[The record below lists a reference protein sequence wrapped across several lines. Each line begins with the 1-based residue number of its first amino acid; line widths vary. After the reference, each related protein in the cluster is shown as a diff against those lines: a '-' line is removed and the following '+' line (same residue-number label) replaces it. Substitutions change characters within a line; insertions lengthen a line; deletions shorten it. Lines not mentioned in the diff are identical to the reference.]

1 MSIYINNIFL
11 IDLNIF
17 SEDNTLNLE
26 KIQEIFNNF
35 NIFPLSKINDLFEE
49 IKKDNY
55 KYKLINIIIID
66 ELYDEFINKLEEE
79 LSNIFYIPII
89 YVLSSDLENFNEL
102 IKNSNLIND
111 FYLIGGVH
119 DSYESIYNKIQELDN
134 LLIKKD
140 YQFEEKKIFDLNEI
154 FIFQTINNKY
164 DLILLY
170 LFRFLINSENISKDE
185 FEMFIDYLYNS
196 FSNEKV
202 FDLFKPSLIIKTI
215 PFQILNKWWIRAYS
229 LNSDLNNSLKLKE
242 GENYNKTFI
251 KILYKSFDINSINFY
266 NEDYNLYKTQIMN
279 ENEYNTILNDFMN
292 KKENLPGC
300 IVFSNSFVSFFK
312 SIDIANSIR
321 LESNENQISILF
333 ELKNYKNK
341 NFIKGIDLHQ
351 YSFYPNEK
359 EIIFLPF
366 SSFCVENI
374 EDDEMGKKISLT
386 YIDNYFNEDI
396 QKILKNKENLNEIIS
411 QSSDQIFVKNIIDS
425 KIINN
430 VENFEDFEKIL
441 IEKIENHFDNNVN
454 ENDYIQTNFY
464 QINKNEFDEILYLN
478 LNNESE
484 EDKLSENEK
493 DNQIILSKDEN
504 ENENN
509 LIFIKKENNSD
520 KIVEQNLTKFSE
532 PIIYYNIE
540 YKKFLDKKLNSITFN
555 IKFKNIGNIIWNEKY
570 SLQLKNLSN
579 LFNLQSF
586 NLDKKIKPNEEF
598 DGKIIINLNKSDIKL
613 NKTYI
618 LEIYLYDENNNEI
631 QNDKQIIN
639 IMVNKFISLTKDD
652 YSTLYMKLINTNHSN
667 MKDVTLE
674 AIKNDINN
682 ELNNIKIISY
692 NQKNKILSNLFNK
705 LSKKY
710 KGIKK

>member
-11 IDLNIF
+11 IDLNII
-17 SEDNTLNLE
+17 SEDNSNNLE
-26 KIQEIFNNF
+26 NIQEIFNNF
-35 NIFPLSKINDLFEE
+35 TIISYSKISDLFDE

-66 ELYDEFINKLEEE
+66 ELYDEFINKLDEE

-102 IKNSNLIND
+102 IKNFNNE

-119 DSYESIYNKIQELDN
+119 DSYESIYNKIEEFDN
-134 LLIKKD
+134 LLNKKEF
-140 YQFEEKKIFDLNEI
+140 QFEEKKIFDLNQI
-154 FIFQTINNKY
+154 FIFQRINNKY
-164 DLILLY
+164 DLILLF
-170 LFRFLINSENISKDE
+170 LFKFIINSENISKDE
-185 FEMFIDYLYNS
+185 FELLIDYLYNN
-196 FSNEKV
+196 FSKEKV
-202 FDLFKPSLIIKTI
+202 FDLFKPSLIIKSI
-215 PFQILNKWWIRAYS
+215 PFQILNKWWLRAYS
-229 LNSDLNNSLKLKE
+229 LNSKLNNNLKLKE
-242 GENYNKTFI
+242 EFFNTFI
-251 KILYKSFDINSINFY
+251 KILYKSFDINSIDFY
-266 NEDYNLYKTQIMN
+266 NEEFNLYRTQIMN
-279 ENEYNTILNDFMN
+279 ENEYKKLLNDFN
-292 KKENLPGC
+292 KKKENFPFF
-300 IVFSNSFVSFFK
+300 IVFSNNFVNFFK
-312 SIDIANSIR
+312 SIEIVNSIR

-333 ELKNYKNK
+333 ELKNFKNK
-341 NFIKGIDLHQ
+341 NFFKGIDLHN

-374 EDDEMGKKISLT
+374 EDDEIGKKISLI

-396 QKILKNKENLNEIIS
+396 QKILKNKENLSEIIS

-430 VENFEDFEKIL
+430 VENFEDFEKI
-441 IEKIENHFDNNVN
+441 INEKIENDFDNNVN
-454 ENDYIQTNFY
+454 ENDYVQTNFY
-464 QINKNEFDEILYLN
+464 QINKNEFHEILYLN

-484 EDKLSENEK
+484 EEKSENEK
-493 DNQIILSKDEN
+493 ENNQINSYEKDEN
-504 ENENN
+504 EKDKLILKNKENN
-509 LIFIKKENNSD
+509 LD
-520 KIVEQNLTKFSE
+520 KNIEQNLIKFSE
-532 PIIYYNIE
+532 PIIYYNLE
-540 YKKFLDKKLNSITFN
+540 YKQFLDKKLNSITFN
-555 IKFKNIGNIIWNEKY
+555 IKFKNIGNNIWNEKY
-570 SLQLKNLSN
+570 SLKLKNIS

-586 NLDKKIKPNEEF
+586 NLEKKIKPNEEF
-598 DGKIIINLNKSDIKL
+598 NAKIIINLNKSEIKI

-618 LEIYLYDENNNEI
+618 LKIYLYDENNKEI

-639 IMVNKFISLTKDD
+639 ITVNKFISLTKDD

-674 AIKNDINN
+674 KIENDINN

-692 NQKNKILSNLFNK
+692 SQKNKILSNLFNK

>member
-11 IDLNIF
+11 IDLNNI
-17 SEDNTLNLE
+17 SEENSNNLE
-26 KIQEIFNNF
+26 NIQEIFNNF
-35 NIFPLSKINDLFEE
+35 TIISYSKISDLFEE
-49 IKKDNY
+49 IKKEIY

-66 ELYDEFINKLEEE
+66 ELYDEFINKLDEE

-102 IKNSNLIND
+102 IKNSNFND

-119 DSYESIYNKIQELDN
+119 DSYESIYNKIQEFDN
-134 LLIKKD
+134 LLNKKEF
-140 YQFEEKKIFDLNEI
+140 QFEEKKIFDLNQK

-164 DLILLY
+164 DLILLF
-170 LFRFLINSENISKDE
+170 LFKFIINSENISKDE
-185 FEMFIDYLYNS
+185 FELLIDYLYNN
-196 FSNEKV
+196 FSKEKV
-202 FDLFKPSLIIKTI
+202 FDLFKPSLIIKSI
-215 PFQILNKWWIRAYS
+215 PFQILNKWWLRAFS
-229 LNSDLNNSLKLKE
+229 LNSKLNNNLKLKE
-242 GENYNKTFI
+242 EFFNTFI
-251 KILYKSFDINSINFY
+251 KILYKSFDINSIDFY
-266 NEDYNLYKTQIMN
+266 NEDFNLYRTQIMN
-279 ENEYNTILNDFMN
+279 ENEYKKILNDFNN
-292 KKENLPGC
+292 KKENL
-300 IVFSNSFVSFFK
+300 IVFSNNFVNFFK
-312 SIDIANSIR
+312 SIEIVNSIR

-333 ELKNYKNK
+333 ELKNFKNK
-341 NFIKGIDLHQ
+341 NFFKGIDLQ
-351 YSFYPNEK
+351 NYSFYPNEK

-366 SSFCVENI
+366 SSFCVENV
-374 EDDEMGKKISLT
+374 EDDEIGKKISLI

-396 QKILKNKENLNEIIS
+396 QKILKNKENLSEIIS
-411 QSSDQIFVKNIIDS
+411 QSSEQKFVKNIIES

-430 VENFEDFEKIL
+430 VENFEDFEKI
-441 IEKIENHFDNNVN
+441 INEKIENDFDNNVN
-454 ENDYIQTNFY
+454 ENDYVQTNFY

-478 LNNESE
+478 LNNLNNESE
-484 EDKLSENEK
+484 EERSSENEK
-493 DNQIILSKDEN
+493 ENQINSYEKDEN
-504 ENENN
+504 EKENK
-509 LIFIKKENNSD
+509 LILNKKENNLD
-520 KIVEQNLTKFSE
+520 KNLEQNLIKFSE

-555 IKFKNIGNIIWNEKY
+555 IKFKNIGNNIWNEKY
-570 SLQLKNLSN
+570 SLKLKNIS

-586 NLDKKIKPNEEF
+586 NLEKKIKPNEEF
-598 DGKIIINLNKSDIKL
+598 NAKIIINLNKSEIKI

-618 LEIYLYDENNNEI
+618 LKIYLYDENNKEI

-639 IMVNKFISLTKDD
+639 ITVNKFISLTKDD

-674 AIKNDINN
+674 KIENDINN

-692 NQKNKILSNLFNK
+692 SQKNKILSNLFNK

>member
-11 IDLNIF
+11 IDLNII
-17 SEDNTLNLE
+17 SEDNSNNLE
-26 KIQEIFNNF
+26 NIQEIFNNF
-35 NIFPLSKINDLFEE
+35 NIISYSKISDLFDE

-66 ELYDEFINKLEEE
+66 ELYDEFINKLDEE

-102 IKNSNLIND
+102 IKNFNNE

-119 DSYESIYNKIQELDN
+119 DSYESIYNKLQEFDN
-134 LLIKKD
+134 LLNKKEF
-140 YQFEEKKIFDLNEI
+140 QFEEKKIFDLNQI
-154 FIFQTINNKY
+154 FIFQRINNKY
-164 DLILLY
+164 DLILLF
-170 LFRFLINSENISKDE
+170 LFKFIINSENISKDE
-185 FEMFIDYLYNS
+185 FELLIDYLYNN
-196 FSNEKV
+196 FSKEKV

-215 PFQILNKWWIRAYS
+215 PFQILIKWWLRAFS
-229 LNSDLNNSLKLKE
+229 LNSKLNNNLKLEEKI
-242 GENYNKTFI
+242 NNTFI
-251 KILYKSFDINSINFY
+251 KILYKSFDINSIDFY
-266 NEDYNLYKTQIMN
+266 NEDFNLYRTQIMN
-279 ENEYNTILNDFMN
+279 ENEYKKLLNDFN
-292 KKENLPGC
+292 KKKENFPFF
-300 IVFSNSFVSFFK
+300 IVFSNNFVNFFK
-312 SIDIANSIR
+312 SIEIVNSIR

-333 ELKNYKNK
+333 ELKNFKNK
-341 NFIKGIDLHQ
+341 NFIKGIDLHN

-374 EDDEMGKKISLT
+374 EDDEIGKKISLI

-396 QKILKNKENLNEIIS
+396 QKILKNKENLSEIIS
-411 QSSDQIFVKNIIDS
+411 QSNEQIFVKNIIES

-430 VENFEDFEKIL
+430 VENFEDFEKI
-441 IEKIENHFDNNVN
+441 INEKIENDFDNNVK
-454 ENDYIQTNFY
+454 ENDYVQTNFY
-464 QINKNEFDEILYLN
+464 QINKNEFHEILYLN

-484 EDKLSENEK
+484 EERSSENEK
-493 DNQIILSKDEN
+493 ENNQINSYEKDEN
-504 ENENN
+504 EKENKLILKNKENN
-509 LIFIKKENNSD
+509 LD
-520 KIVEQNLTKFSE
+520 KNIEQNLIKFYE
-532 PIIYYNIE
+532 PIIYYNLE
-540 YKKFLDKKLNSITFN
+540 YKQFLDKKLNSITFN

-570 SLQLKNLSN
+570 SLKLKNLS

-586 NLDKKIKPNEEF
+586 NLEKKIKPNEEF
-598 DGKIIINLNKSDIKL
+598 NAKIIINLNKSEIKI

-618 LEIYLYDENNNEI
+618 LEIYLYDENNKEI

-639 IMVNKFISLTKDD
+639 ITVNKFISLTKDD

-674 AIKNDINN
+674 KIENDINN

-692 NQKNKILSNLFNK
+692 SQKNKILSNLFNK

>member
-11 IDLNIF
+11 IDLNII
-17 SEDNTLNLE
+17 SEDNSNNLE
-26 KIQEIFNNF
+26 NIQEIFNNF
-35 NIFPLSKINDLFEE
+35 NIISYSKISDLFDE

-66 ELYDEFINKLEEE
+66 ELYDEFINKLDEE

-102 IKNSNLIND
+102 IKNFNNE

-119 DSYESIYNKIQELDN
+119 DSYESIYNKIEEFDN
-134 LLIKKD
+134 LLNKKEF
-140 YQFEEKKIFDLNEI
+140 QFEEKKIFDLNQI
-154 FIFQTINNKY
+154 FIFQRINNKY
-164 DLILLY
+164 DLILLF
-170 LFRFLINSENISKDE
+170 LFKFIINSENISKDE
-185 FEMFIDYLYNS
+185 FELLIDYLYNN
-196 FSNEKV
+196 FSKEKV

-215 PFQILNKWWIRAYS
+215 PFQILIKWWLRAFS
-229 LNSDLNNSLKLKE
+229 LNSKLNNNLKLEEKI
-242 GENYNKTFI
+242 NNTFI
-251 KILYKSFDINSINFY
+251 KILYKSFDINSIDFY
-266 NEDYNLYKTQIMN
+266 NEDFNLYRTQIMN
-279 ENEYNTILNDFMN
+279 ENEYKKLLNDFN
-292 KKENLPGC
+292 KKKENFPFF
-300 IVFSNSFVSFFK
+300 IVFSNNFVNFFK
-312 SIDIANSIR
+312 SIEIVNSIR

-333 ELKNYKNK
+333 ELKNFKNK
-341 NFIKGIDLHQ
+341 NFIKGIDLHN

-374 EDDEMGKKISLT
+374 EDDEIGKKISLI
-386 YIDNYFNEDI
+386 YIDNYFNEDV
-396 QKILKNKENLNEIIS
+396 QKILKNKENLSEIIS
-411 QSSDQIFVKNIIDS
+411 QSNEQIFVKNIIES

-430 VENFEDFEKIL
+430 VENFEDFEKI
-441 IEKIENHFDNNVN
+441 INEKIENDFDNNVN
-454 ENDYIQTNFY
+454 ENDYVQTNFY
-464 QINKNEFDEILYLN
+464 QINKNEFHEILYLN

-484 EDKLSENEK
+484 EEKSENEK
-493 DNQIILSKDEN
+493 ENNQINSYEKDEN
-504 ENENN
+504 EKENKLILKNKENN
-509 LIFIKKENNSD
+509 LD
-520 KIVEQNLTKFSE
+520 KNVEQNLIKFSE
-532 PIIYYNIE
+532 PIIYYNLE
-540 YKKFLDKKLNSITFN
+540 YKQFLDKKLNSITFN

-570 SLQLKNLSN
+570 SLKLKNLS

-586 NLDKKIKPNEEF
+586 NLEKKIKPNEEF
-598 DGKIIINLNKSDIKL
+598 NAKIIINLNKSEIKI

-618 LEIYLYDENNNEI
+618 LEIYLCDENNKEI

-639 IMVNKFISLTKDD
+639 ITVNKFISLTKDD

-674 AIKNDINN
+674 KIENDINN

-692 NQKNKILSNLFNK
+692 SQKNKILSNLFNK

>member
-11 IDLNIF
+11 IDLNNI
-17 SEDNTLNLE
+17 SEENSNNLE
-26 KIQEIFNNF
+26 NIQEIFNNF
-35 NIFPLSKINDLFEE
+35 SIISYSKISDLFEE
-49 IKKDNY
+49 IKKEIY

-66 ELYDEFINKLEEE
+66 ELYDEFINKLDEE

-102 IKNSNLIND
+102 IKNSSFND

-119 DSYESIYNKIQELDN
+119 DSYESIYNKIQEFDN
-134 LLIKKD
+134 LLNKKEF
-140 YQFEEKKIFDLNEI
+140 QFEEKKIFDLNQK

-164 DLILLY
+164 DLILLF
-170 LFRFLINSENISKDE
+170 LFKFIINSENISKDE
-185 FEMFIDYLYNS
+185 FELLIDYLYNN
-196 FSNEKV
+196 FSKEKV
-202 FDLFKPSLIIKTI
+202 FDLFKPSLIIKSI
-215 PFQILNKWWIRAYS
+215 PFQILNKWWLRAYS
-229 LNSDLNNSLKLKE
+229 LNSKLNNNLKLKE
-242 GENYNKTFI
+242 EFFNTFI
-251 KILYKSFDINSINFY
+251 KILYKSFDINSIDFY
-266 NEDYNLYKTQIMN
+266 NEEFNLYRTQIMN
-279 ENEYNTILNDFMN
+279 ENEYKKILNDFNN
-292 KKENLPGC
+292 KKENL
-300 IVFSNSFVSFFK
+300 IVFSNNFINFFK
-312 SIDIANSIR
+312 SIEIVNSIR

-333 ELKNYKNK
+333 ELKNFKNK
-341 NFIKGIDLHQ
+341 NFFKGIDLHN

-366 SSFCVENI
+366 SSFCVENV
-374 EDDEMGKKISLT
+374 EDDEIGKKISLI

-396 QKILKNKENLNEIIS
+396 QKILKNKENLSEIIS
-411 QSSDQIFVKNIIDS
+411 QSNEQIFVKNIIES

-430 VENFEDFEKIL
+430 VENFEDFEKI
-441 IEKIENHFDNNVN
+441 INEKIENDFDNNVN
-454 ENDYIQTNFY
+454 ENDYVQNNFY

-478 LNNESE
+478 LNNLNNESE
-484 EDKLSENEK
+484 EERSSENEK
-493 DNQIILSKDEN
+493 ENNQINSYEKDEN
-504 ENENN
+504 ENK
-509 LIFIKKENNSD
+509 LILNKKENNLD
-520 KIVEQNLTKFSE
+520 KNLEQNLIKFSE

-555 IKFKNIGNIIWNEKY
+555 IKFKNIGNNIWNEKY
-570 SLQLKNLSN
+570 SLKLKNLS

-586 NLDKKIKPNEEF
+586 NLEKKIKPNEEF
-598 DGKIIINLNKSDIKL
+598 NAKIIINLNKSEIKI

-618 LEIYLYDENNNEI
+618 LKIYLYDENNKEI

-639 IMVNKFISLTKDD
+639 ITVNKFISLTKDD

-674 AIKNDINN
+674 KIENDINN

-692 NQKNKILSNLFNK
+692 SQKNKILSNLFNK

>member
-11 IDLNIF
+11 IDLNNI
-17 SEDNTLNLE
+17 SEENSNNLE
-26 KIQEIFNNF
+26 NIQEIFNNF
-35 NIFPLSKINDLFEE
+35 TIISYSKISDLFEE
-49 IKKDNY
+49 IKKEIY

-66 ELYDEFINKLEEE
+66 ELYDEFINKLDEE

-102 IKNSNLIND
+102 IKNSNFND

-119 DSYESIYNKIQELDN
+119 DSYESIYNKIQEFDN
-134 LLIKKD
+134 LLNKKEF
-140 YQFEEKKIFDLNEI
+140 QFEEKKIFDLNQK

-164 DLILLY
+164 DLILLF
-170 LFRFLINSENISKDE
+170 LFKFIINSENISKDE
-185 FEMFIDYLYNS
+185 FELLIDYLYNN
-196 FSNEKV
+196 FSKEKV
-202 FDLFKPSLIIKTI
+202 FDLFKPSLIIKSI
-215 PFQILNKWWIRAYS
+215 PFQILNKWWLRAYS
-229 LNSDLNNSLKLKE
+229 LNSKLNNNLKLKE
-242 GENYNKTFI
+242 EFFNTFI
-251 KILYKSFDINSINFY
+251 KILYKSFDINSIDFY
-266 NEDYNLYKTQIMN
+266 NEEFNLYRTQIMN
-279 ENEYNTILNDFMN
+279 ENEYKKILNDFNN
-292 KKENLPGC
+292 KKENL
-300 IVFSNSFVSFFK
+300 IVFSNNFVNFFK
-312 SIDIANSIR
+312 SIEIVNSIR

-333 ELKNYKNK
+333 ELKNFKNK
-341 NFIKGIDLHQ
+341 NFFKGIDLHN

-366 SSFCVENI
+366 SSFCVENV
-374 EDDEMGKKISLT
+374 EDDEIGKKISLI

-396 QKILKNKENLNEIIS
+396 QKILKNKENLSEIIS
-411 QSSDQIFVKNIIDS
+411 QSSEQKFVKNIIES

-430 VENFEDFEKIL
+430 VENFEDFEKII
-441 IEKIENHFDNNVN
+441 IEKIENDFDNNVN
-454 ENDYIQTNFY
+454 ENDYVQTNFY

-478 LNNESE
+478 LNNLNNESE
-484 EDKLSENEK
+484 EERSSENEK
-493 DNQIILSKDEN
+493 ENQINSYEKDEN
-504 ENENN
+504 EKENK
-509 LIFIKKENNSD
+509 LILNKKENNLD
-520 KIVEQNLTKFSE
+520 KNLEQNLIKFSE

-555 IKFKNIGNIIWNEKY
+555 IKFKNIGNNIWNEKY
-570 SLQLKNLSN
+570 SLKLKNIS

-586 NLDKKIKPNEEF
+586 NLEKKIKPNEEF
-598 DGKIIINLNKSDIKL
+598 NAKIIINLNKSEIKI

-618 LEIYLYDENNNEI
+618 LKIYLYDENNKEI

-639 IMVNKFISLTKDD
+639 ITVNKFISLTKDD

-674 AIKNDINN
+674 KIENDINN

-692 NQKNKILSNLFNK
+692 SQKNKILSNLFNK

>member
-11 IDLNIF
+11 IDLNNI
-17 SEDNTLNLE
+17 SEENSNNLE
-26 KIQEIFNNF
+26 NIQEIFNNF
-35 NIFPLSKINDLFEE
+35 TIISYSKISDLFEE
-49 IKKDNY
+49 IKKEIY

-66 ELYDEFINKLEEE
+66 ELYDEFINKLDEE

-102 IKNSNLIND
+102 IKNSNFND

-119 DSYESIYNKIQELDN
+119 DSYESIYNKIQEFDN
-134 LLIKKD
+134 LLNKKEF
-140 YQFEEKKIFDLNEI
+140 QFEEKKIFDLNQK

-164 DLILLY
+164 DLILLF
-170 LFRFLINSENISKDE
+170 LFKFIINSENISKDE
-185 FEMFIDYLYNS
+185 FELLIDYLYNN
-196 FSNEKV
+196 FSKEKV
-202 FDLFKPSLIIKTI
+202 FDLFKPSLIIKSI
-215 PFQILNKWWIRAYS
+215 PFQILNKWWLRAYS
-229 LNSDLNNSLKLKE
+229 LNSKLNNNLKLKE
-242 GENYNKTFI
+242 EFFNTFI
-251 KILYKSFDINSINFY
+251 KILYKSFDINSIDFY
-266 NEDYNLYKTQIMN
+266 NEEFNLYRTQIMN
-279 ENEYNTILNDFMN
+279 ENEYKKILNDFNN
-292 KKENLPGC
+292 KKENL
-300 IVFSNSFVSFFK
+300 IVFSNNFVNFFK
-312 SIDIANSIR
+312 SIEIVNSIR

-333 ELKNYKNK
+333 ELKNFKNK
-341 NFIKGIDLHQ
+341 NFFKGIDLHN

-366 SSFCVENI
+366 SSFCVENV
-374 EDDEMGKKISLT
+374 EDDEIGKKISLI

-396 QKILKNKENLNEIIS
+396 QKILKNKENLSEIIS
-411 QSSDQIFVKNIIDS
+411 QSSEQKFVKNIIES

-430 VENFEDFEKIL
+430 VENFEDFEKI
-441 IEKIENHFDNNVN
+441 INEKIENDFDNNVN
-454 ENDYIQTNFY
+454 ENDYVQNNFY

-478 LNNESE
+478 LNNLNNESE
-484 EDKLSENEK
+484 EERSSENEK
-493 DNQIILSKDEN
+493 ENNQINSYEKDEK
-504 ENENN
+504 ENK
-509 LIFIKKENNSD
+509 LILNKKENNLD
-520 KIVEQNLTKFSE
+520 KNLEQNLIKFSE

-555 IKFKNIGNIIWNEKY
+555 IKFKNIGNNIWNEKY
-570 SLQLKNLSN
+570 SLKLKNIS

-586 NLDKKIKPNEEF
+586 NLEKKIKPNEEF
-598 DGKIIINLNKSDIKL
+598 NAKIIINLNKSEIKI

-618 LEIYLYDENNNEI
+618 LKIYLYDENNKEI

-639 IMVNKFISLTKDD
+639 ITVNKFISLTKDD

-674 AIKNDINN
+674 KIENDINN

-692 NQKNKILSNLFNK
+692 SQKNKILSNLFNK

>member
-11 IDLNIF
+11 IDLNNI
-17 SEDNTLNLE
+17 SEENSNNLE
-26 KIQEIFNNF
+26 NIQEIFNNF
-35 NIFPLSKINDLFEE
+35 TIISYSKISDLFEE
-49 IKKDNY
+49 IKKEIY

-66 ELYDEFINKLEEE
+66 ELYDEFINKLDEE

-102 IKNSNLIND
+102 IKNSNFND

-119 DSYESIYNKIQELDN
+119 DSYESIYNKIQEFDN
-134 LLIKKD
+134 LLNKKEF
-140 YQFEEKKIFDLNEI
+140 QFEEKKIFDLNQK

-164 DLILLY
+164 DLILLF
-170 LFRFLINSENISKDE
+170 LFKFIINSENISKDE
-185 FEMFIDYLYNS
+185 FELLIDYLYNN
-196 FSNEKV
+196 FSKEKV
-202 FDLFKPSLIIKTI
+202 FDLFKPSLIIKSI
-215 PFQILNKWWIRAYS
+215 PFQILNKWWLRAFS
-229 LNSDLNNSLKLKE
+229 LNSKLNNNLKLKE
-242 GENYNKTFI
+242 EFFNTFI
-251 KILYKSFDINSINFY
+251 KILYKSFDINSIDFY
-266 NEDYNLYKTQIMN
+266 NEEFNLYRTQIMN
-279 ENEYNTILNDFMN
+279 ENEYKKILNDFNN
-292 KKENLPGC
+292 KKENL
-300 IVFSNSFVSFFK
+300 IVFSNNFVNFFK
-312 SIDIANSIR
+312 SIEIVNSIR

-333 ELKNYKNK
+333 ELKNFKNK
-341 NFIKGIDLHQ
+341 NFFKGIDLQ
-351 YSFYPNEK
+351 NYSFYPNEK

-366 SSFCVENI
+366 SSFCVENV
-374 EDDEMGKKISLT
+374 EDDEIGKKISLI

-396 QKILKNKENLNEIIS
+396 QKILKNKENLSEIIS
-411 QSSDQIFVKNIIDS
+411 QSNEQIFVKNIIES

-430 VENFEDFEKIL
+430 VENFEDFEKI
-441 IEKIENHFDNNVN
+441 INEKIENDFDNNVN
-454 ENDYIQTNFY
+454 ENDYVQTNFY

-478 LNNESE
+478 LNNLNNESE
-484 EDKLSENEK
+484 EERSSENEK
-493 DNQIILSKDEN
+493 ENQINSYEKDEN
-504 ENENN
+504 EKENK
-509 LIFIKKENNSD
+509 LILNKKENNLD
-520 KIVEQNLTKFSE
+520 KNLEQNLIKFSE

-555 IKFKNIGNIIWNEKY
+555 IKFKNIGNNIWNEKY
-570 SLQLKNLSN
+570 SLKLKNIS

-586 NLDKKIKPNEEF
+586 NLEKKIKPNEEF
-598 DGKIIINLNKSDIKL
+598 NAKIIINLNKSEIKI

-618 LEIYLYDENNNEI
+618 LKIYLYDENNKEI

-639 IMVNKFISLTKDD
+639 ITVNKFISLTKDD

-674 AIKNDINN
+674 KIENDINN

-692 NQKNKILSNLFNK
+692 SQKNKILSNLFNK

>member
-11 IDLNIF
+11 IDLNII
-17 SEDNTLNLE
+17 SEDNSNNLE
-26 KIQEIFNNF
+26 NIQEIFNNF
-35 NIFPLSKINDLFEE
+35 NIISYSKISDLFDE

-66 ELYDEFINKLEEE
+66 ELYDEFINKLDEE

-102 IKNSNLIND
+102 IKNFNNE

-119 DSYESIYNKIQELDN
+119 DSYESIYNKIEEFDN
-134 LLIKKD
+134 LLNKKEF
-140 YQFEEKKIFDLNEI
+140 QFEEKKIFDLNQI
-154 FIFQTINNKY
+154 FIFQRINNKY
-164 DLILLY
+164 DLILLF
-170 LFRFLINSENISKDE
+170 LFKFIINSENISKDE
-185 FEMFIDYLYNS
+185 FELLIDYLYNN
-196 FSNEKV
+196 FSKEKV

-215 PFQILNKWWIRAYS
+215 PFQILIKWWLRAFS
-229 LNSDLNNSLKLKE
+229 LNSKLNNNLKLEEKI
-242 GENYNKTFI
+242 NNTFI
-251 KILYKSFDINSINFY
+251 KILYKSFDINSIDFY
-266 NEDYNLYKTQIMN
+266 NEEFNLYRTQIMN
-279 ENEYNTILNDFMN
+279 ENEYKKLLNDFNN
-292 KKENLPGC
+292 KKENFPFF
-300 IVFSNSFVSFFK
+300 IVFSNNFVNFFK
-312 SIDIANSIR
+312 SIEIVNSIR

-333 ELKNYKNK
+333 ELKNFKNK
-341 NFIKGIDLHQ
+341 NFIKGIDLHN

-366 SSFCVENI
+366 SSFCVENV
-374 EDDEMGKKISLT
+374 EDDEIGKKISLI

-396 QKILKNKENLNEIIS
+396 QKILKNKENLSEIIS
-411 QSSDQIFVKNIIDS
+411 QSSEQKFVKNIIES

-430 VENFEDFEKIL
+430 VENFEDFEKI
-441 IEKIENHFDNNVN
+441 INEKIENDFDNNVN
-454 ENDYIQTNFY
+454 ENDYVQTNFY
-464 QINKNEFDEILYLN
+464 QINKNEFHEILYLN

-484 EDKLSENEK
+484 EERSSENEK
-493 DNQIILSKDEN
+493 ENQINSYEKDEN
-504 ENENN
+504 EKENKLILKNKENN
-509 LIFIKKENNSD
+509 LD
-520 KIVEQNLTKFSE
+520 KNVEQNLIKFSE
-532 PIIYYNIE
+532 PIIYYNLE
-540 YKKFLDKKLNSITFN
+540 YKQFLDKKLNSITFN
-555 IKFKNIGNIIWNEKY
+555 IKFKNIGNNIWNEKY
-570 SLQLKNLSN
+570 SLKLKNLS

-586 NLDKKIKPNEEF
+586 NLEKKIKPNEEF
-598 DGKIIINLNKSDIKL
+598 NAKIIINLNKSEIKI

-618 LEIYLYDENNNEI
+618 LEIYLYDENNKEI

-639 IMVNKFISLTKDD
+639 ITVNKFISLTKDD

-674 AIKNDINN
+674 KIENDINN

-692 NQKNKILSNLFNK
+692 SQKNKILSNLFNK

>member
-11 IDLNIF
+11 IDLNNI
-17 SEDNTLNLE
+17 SEENSNNLE
-26 KIQEIFNNF
+26 NIQEIFNNF
-35 NIFPLSKINDLFEE
+35 TIISYSKISDLFEE
-49 IKKDNY
+49 IKKEIY

-66 ELYDEFINKLEEE
+66 ELYDEFINKLDEE

-102 IKNSNLIND
+102 IKNSSFND

-119 DSYESIYNKIQELDN
+119 DSYESIYNKIQEFDN
-134 LLIKKD
+134 LLNKKEF
-140 YQFEEKKIFDLNEI
+140 QFEEKKIFDLNQK

-164 DLILLY
+164 DLILLF
-170 LFRFLINSENISKDE
+170 LFKFIINSENISKDE
-185 FEMFIDYLYNS
+185 FELLIDYLYNN
-196 FSNEKV
+196 FSKEKV
-202 FDLFKPSLIIKTI
+202 FDLFKPSLIIKSI
-215 PFQILNKWWIRAYS
+215 PFQILNKWWLRAYS
-229 LNSDLNNSLKLKE
+229 LNSKLNNNLKLKE
-242 GENYNKTFI
+242 EFFNTFI
-251 KILYKSFDINSINFY
+251 KILYKSFDINSIDFY
-266 NEDYNLYKTQIMN
+266 NEEFNLYRTQIMN
-279 ENEYNTILNDFMN
+279 ENEYKKILNDFNN
-292 KKENLPGC
+292 KKENL
-300 IVFSNSFVSFFK
+300 IVFSNNFINFFK
-312 SIDIANSIR
+312 SIEIVNSIR

-333 ELKNYKNK
+333 ELKNFKNK
-341 NFIKGIDLHQ
+341 NFFKGIDLHN

-366 SSFCVENI
+366 SSFCVENV
-374 EDDEMGKKISLT
+374 EDDEIGKKISLI

-396 QKILKNKENLNEIIS
+396 QKILKNKENLSEIIS
-411 QSSDQIFVKNIIDS
+411 QSSEQKFVKNIIES

-430 VENFEDFEKIL
+430 VENFEDFEKI
-441 IEKIENHFDNNVN
+441 INEKIENDFDNNVN
-454 ENDYIQTNFY
+454 ENDYVQNNFY

-478 LNNESE
+478 LNNLNNESE
-484 EDKLSENEK
+484 EERSSENEK
-493 DNQIILSKDEN
+493 ENNQINSYEKDEN
-504 ENENN
+504 ENK
-509 LIFIKKENNSD
+509 LILNKKENNLD
-520 KIVEQNLTKFSE
+520 KNLEQNLIKFSE

-555 IKFKNIGNIIWNEKY
+555 IKFKNIGNNIWNEKY
-570 SLQLKNLSN
+570 SLKLKNIS

-586 NLDKKIKPNEEF
+586 NLEKKIKPNEEF
-598 DGKIIINLNKSDIKL
+598 NAKIIINLNKSEIKI

-618 LEIYLYDENNNEI
+618 LKIYLYDENNKEI

-639 IMVNKFISLTKDD
+639 ITVNKFISLTKDD

-674 AIKNDINN
+674 KIENDINN

-692 NQKNKILSNLFNK
+692 SQKNKILSNLFNK